1 MIMKTYKDYVFEA
14 VSHPDFNDKFE
25 EVCDKLDEFWSSLD
39 ISFDNL
45 EDFNSKTPQQNTQQT
60 QQKQQKPVN
69 TPPEKMRNGSLIEY
83 NYVTNSGKTV
93 VVTIDTPDNGTNTNT
108 ALVKPVYPP
117 NSKKIYPVKWS
128 RLTPL
133 APQLKTT

>member
-39 ISFDNL
+39 IAFDNL

-83 NYVTNSGKTV
+83 NGGGHYVRASLDEINNKDMRRRYFLIEMGWKL
-93 VVTIDTPDNGTNTNT
+93 I
-108 ALVKPVYPP
+108 KII
-117 NSKKIYPVKWS
+117 SK
-128 RLTPL
+128 
-133 APQLKTT
+133 QD